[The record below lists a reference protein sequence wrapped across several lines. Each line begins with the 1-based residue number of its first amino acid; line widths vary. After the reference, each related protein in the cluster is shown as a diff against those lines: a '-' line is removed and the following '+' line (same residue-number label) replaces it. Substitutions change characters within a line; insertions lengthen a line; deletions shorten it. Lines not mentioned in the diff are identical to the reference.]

1 MPPLEKGLIVRISQD
16 VVRIEVRILET
27 ETSLQNVK
35 EMAVMQRTDSLEKT
49 LMLRKIEGRRRR
61 GRQRMRWLDG
71 IMT

>member
-1 MPPLEKGLIVRISQD
+1 MEKGLIVRISQD

>member
-1 MPPLEKGLIVRISQD
+1 MEKGLIVPISQD
-16 VVRIEVRILET
+16 VVRIKVRISET

-49 LMLRKIEGRRRR
+49 LMRRR

-71 IMT
+71 ITT